1 MKFFLS
7 KKKRTSILIL
17 SVLFLFLGTCKKN
30 TEEILNE
37 ANANADSIAVLD
49 LGMQKLTSIPE
60 GVCKF
65 PNLKRLDL
73 RLNSLASLPDSLGDC
88 KSVEQLNVFGNDL
101 KTFPSALSKLK
112 NLKVL
117 LAGNNDLTNL
127 PSELLFL
134 PEIKTIYMD
143 QNKLTLTETD
153 VDILASL
160 SNLEELDL
168 NLNSGIKSL
177 PSNYAKL
184 KNLTRLKRFNIKKT
198 SLKGED
204 ADKLQTILPKTKIDY

>member
-1 MKFFLS
+1 MKSLFS
-7 KKKRTSILIL
+7 KKQTLIL
-17 SVLFLFLGTCKKN
+17 LLSATSLVFVECKKN
-30 TEEILNE
+30 VEEILNE
-37 ANANADSIAVLD
+37 ANASADSIAVLD

-60 GVCKF
+60 GACKF

-73 RLNSLASLPDSLGDC
+73 RLNSLASLPESLGEC

-117 LAGNNDLTNL
+117 LAGNNDLANL

-134 PEIKTIYMD
+134 PEIKTIYLD
-143 QNKLTLTETD
+143 QNKLILTETD

-160 SNLEELDL
+160 SSLEELDL
-168 NLNSGIKSL
+168 SLNTGIKSL
-177 PSNYAKL
+177 PANYTKL
-184 KNLTRLKRFNIKKT
+184 KNLTRLKRLNIKKT

-204 ADKLQTILPKTKIDY
+204 AEKLQAILPKTKIDY

>member
-1 MKFFLS
+1 MVFFA
-7 KKKRTSILIL
+7 
-17 SVLFLFLGTCKKN
+17 TCKKN
-30 TEEILNE
+30 VEEILNE
-37 ANANADSIAVLD
+37 ANAKADSVTILD
-49 LGMQKLTSIPE
+49 LGMQKLTSIPD

-73 RLNSLASLPDSLGDC
+73 RLNSLASLPDFIGEC

-101 KTFPSALSKLK
+101 TTFPSALSKLK
-112 NLKVL
+112 NLKVF

-177 PSNYAKL
+177 PSNYTKL
-184 KNLTRLKRFNIKKT
+184 KNLTRLKRLNIKKT

-204 ADKLQTILPKTKIDY
+204 AEKLQAILPKTKIDY

>member
-1 MKFFLS
+1 MKSLYLQKQTLILFLS
-7 KKKRTSILIL
+7 L
-17 SVLFLFLGTCKKN
+17 SVVFATACKKN
-30 TEEILNE
+30 AEEILNE
-37 ANANADSIAVLD
+37 AKANPASVTILD
-49 LGMQKLTSIPE
+49 LGMQKLTAIPE
-60 GVCKF
+60 GACGF

-73 RLNSLASLPDSLGDC
+73 RLNSLAALPDSLGEC

-101 KTFPSALSKLK
+101 TTFPSALSKLK

-168 NLNSGIKSL
+168 NLNVGIKIL
-177 PSNYAKL
+177 PANYTKL
-184 KNLTRLKRFNIKKT
+184 KNLTRLKRLNIKKT

-204 ADKLQTILPKTKIDY
+204 AEKLQAILPKTKIDY